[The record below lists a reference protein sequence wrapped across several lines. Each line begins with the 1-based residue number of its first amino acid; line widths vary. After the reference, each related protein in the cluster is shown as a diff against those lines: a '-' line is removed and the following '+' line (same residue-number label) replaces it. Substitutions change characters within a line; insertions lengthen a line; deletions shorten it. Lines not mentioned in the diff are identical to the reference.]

1 MQRDLPVEM
10 SLEGNVRKWI
20 STRWAKLQRVWVG
33 GAGGQGREQG
43 VGKLSSEVEGRRRD
57 FLCSDVHFT

>member
-10 SLEGNVRKWI
+10 SLEGNVRKRI
-20 STRWAKLQRVWVG
+20 STMWAKLQRVWVG
-33 GAGGQGREQG
+33 WGWGQGREQG
-43 VGKLSSEVEGRRRD
+43 VGRLSSEVEGRRGD